1 MPRLTHGVY
10 MLGFGDLGVA
20 LAVLTTL
27 GSAILC
33 VVYGLAHWNADEDAE

>member
-1 MPRLTHGVY
+1 

-20 LAVLTTL
+20 LAFLTTL

-33 VVYGLAHWNADEDAE
+33 VVYGLARWNADEDSE